1 MGNFFS
7 IFGGNGSAAHCPSYV
22 TVYRGCRFQGETL
35 DLSFGEF
42 KTSYLPPLI
51 DSLKRG
57 KIVNLNLFNNGII
70 DKVLA
75 DLKEAL
81 AQTPSLR
88 ILNLNLNDIT
98 NQGARVLAEILASNS
113 SLERLLLTKNNI
125 GDEGAKQLA
134 VALRS
139 NQTLKKLQLTSN
151 KIGNEGAAALIQ
163 AAKDNPVLQELDLVG
178 NPAGELAKV
187 FRREQ
192 NAVSKRNPLCRPM

>member
-113 SLERLLLTKNNI
+113 SLERLLLTKN
-125 GDEGAKQLA
+125 
-134 VALRS
+134 
-139 NQTLKKLQLTSN
+139 